1 MSQTTFE
8 TNQKILPIETAETVN
23 ITEGKNTDADMHLK
37 KRLPLI
43 KCECGSE
50 ILLLPDLLA
59 MNRAI
64 KNHASE
70 HAKKERNTER
80 NSNTSD
86 KISLLLSQLAL
97 RKIIE

>member
-1 MSQTTFE
+1 MSQTAFE
-8 TNQKILPIETAETVN
+8 KNQKILPIEPAETVN

-50 ILLLPDLLA
+50 ILLLPDLQA

-70 HAKKERNTER
+70 HLKKERNTER

-86 KISLLLSQLAL
+86 KISLLLSQLVL